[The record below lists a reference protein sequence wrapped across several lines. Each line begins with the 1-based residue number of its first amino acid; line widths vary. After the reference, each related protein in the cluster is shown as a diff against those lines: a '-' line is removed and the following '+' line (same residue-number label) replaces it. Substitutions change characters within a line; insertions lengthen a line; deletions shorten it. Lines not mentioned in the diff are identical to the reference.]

1 MYDYLFLTLDGP
13 RGTPPARAFA
23 ERVRG
28 RKAAVE
34 TAGGQVLGLFTPQL
48 GWVARQAALLV
59 RWNAD
64 AKGRDHEM
72 TALGR
77 LDGVL
82 NAERGEL
89 QATSRPAAT
98 DQPPAGGIYVHRWF
112 VVDAKAVPEF
122 LELSVQGWRD
132 FEARFDTHIFGL
144 FTAERTVADRQKGN
158 TRLLLITRYKDHGV
172 WEASRDPTTEAMAAF
187 ARRQLLT
194 EDSWAA
200 STLLTVI

>member
-1 MYDYLFLTLDGP
+1 MNHCPLAPAPPRLDSHRMQTIDRRVWLAGAGALAVSGAATSATRAAAQANVMYDYLFLTLDGP

-23 ERVRG
+23 EKVRG

-34 TAGGQVLGLFTPQL
+34 AAGGQVLGLFTPQL

-98 DQPPAGGIYVHRWF
+98 DQA
-112 VVDAKAVPEF
+112 
-122 LELSVQGWRD
+122 
-132 FEARFDTHIFGL
+132 
-144 FTAERTVADRQKGN
+144 
-158 TRLLLITRYKDHGV
+158 
-172 WEASRDPTTEAMAAF
+172 
-187 ARRQLLT
+187 
-194 EDSWAA
+194 
-200 STLLTVI
+200 